1 MSIRKFYMTN
11 GKSQPQYQLV
21 IVRII
26 HPMSNTKIS
35 VILIK
40 RLLKALSLLIN
51 LSMLDEYAI
60 YIFIIDLIMCAVGK
74 MTPWRA
80 RYIRSHPIRN
90 DWDTNYHLHIN
101 ILNIFIQQRDI
112 LVVLMLYRAYSG
124 DRSENITKMYITLMR
139 TLCKAT
145 IVA

>member
-11 GKSQPQYQLV
+11 VKSQPQYQLV

-74 MTPWRA
+74 MTP
-80 RYIRSHPIRN
+80 
-90 DWDTNYHLHIN
+90 
-101 ILNIFIQQRDI
+101 
-112 LVVLMLYRAYSG
+112 
-124 DRSENITKMYITLMR
+124 
-139 TLCKAT
+139 
-145 IVA
+145 

>member
-74 MTPWRA
+74 MTP
-80 RYIRSHPIRN
+80 
-90 DWDTNYHLHIN
+90 
-101 ILNIFIQQRDI
+101 
-112 LVVLMLYRAYSG
+112 
-124 DRSENITKMYITLMR
+124 
-139 TLCKAT
+139 
-145 IVA
+145 